1 MVSLPL
7 RYFTYSAWTS
17 RRSKAA
23 PITAL
28 AATHRAVPPITARYR
43 PLRSITHPPD
53 PIPLVVSD
61 QQCAVRRHDDPDRTP
76 PARAVDKLPA
86 GDEVLD
92 RGRPPVLHPDAH
104 ERRARWHG
112 TVPGA
117 VIRHEGIALVV
128 GGELRPRVER
138 EPERRGMGLHRQR
151 RRLDPGAV
159 EARVF
164 GVRLVGQIALRPA
177 VPLPV
182 PQDVE
187 VLGRQVVRH
196 CLGRPNVVAVVV
208 VGPKLDRKSTRLN
221 SSH

>member
-76 PARAVDKLPA
+76 PARAVGKLPA

-128 GGELRPRVER
+128 GGELRPR
-138 EPERRGMGLHRQR
+138 
-151 RRLDPGAV
+151 
-159 EARVF
+159 
-164 GVRLVGQIALRPA
+164 
-177 VPLPV
+177 
-182 PQDVE
+182 
-187 VLGRQVVRH
+187 
-196 CLGRPNVVAVVV
+196 
-208 VGPKLDRKSTRLN
+208 DRKSTRLN
-221 SSH
+221 SSHGYISYAVFCLKKK

>member
-76 PARAVDKLPA
+76 PARAVGKLPA

-92 RGRPPVLHPDAH
+92 RGRPPVLRSEEHTSELQSLAY
-104 ERRARWHG
+104 
-112 TVPGA
+112 
-117 VIRHEGIALVV
+117 LVC
-128 GGELRPRVER
+128 
-138 EPERRGMGLHRQR
+138 
-151 RRLDPGAV
+151 RLLLEKKKNQP
-159 EARVF
+159 
-164 GVRLVGQIALRPA
+164 
-177 VPLPV
+177 
-182 PQDVE
+182 
-187 VLGRQVVRH
+187 
-196 CLGRPNVVAVVV
+196 
-208 VGPKLDRKSTRLN
+208 
-221 SSH
+221 

>member
-43 PLRSITHPPD
+43 PLRSIAHLPD
-53 PIPLVVSD
+53 PTSLVISD
-61 QQCAVRRHDDPDRTP
+61 QQGAIRRHDDPDRTP
-76 PARAVDKLPA
+76 PARAVGKLPA

-92 RGRPPVLHPDAH
+92 RGRPPVLHVYAH
-104 ERRARWHG
+104 QLRARWHG
-112 TVPGA
+112 TVPRA

-128 GGELRPRVER
+128 GGKLRPRVER
-138 EPERRGMGLHRQR
+138 EPEGRGMGLHRQR

-187 VLGRQVVRH
+187 VLRRQVVAKI
-196 CLGRPNVVAVVV
+196 VAVV
-208 VGPKLDRKSTRLN
+208 
-221 SSH
+221 